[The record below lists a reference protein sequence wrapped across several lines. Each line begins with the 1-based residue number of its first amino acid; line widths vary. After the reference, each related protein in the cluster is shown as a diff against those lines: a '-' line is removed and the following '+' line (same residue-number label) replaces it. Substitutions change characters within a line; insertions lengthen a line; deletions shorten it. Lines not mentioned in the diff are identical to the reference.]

1 MGVAMLVLSSLADYQ
16 QTGMTFGYLRF
27 TDTRANKVF
36 VTLECLYGF
45 SVGKNDALKRVV
57 KP

>member
-1 MGVAMLVLSSLADYQ
+1 MTTARYCLLSLLLVILAIGVHAGA
-16 QTGMTFGYLRF
+16 LR
-27 TDTRANKVF
+27 DWSRNAG
-36 VTLECLYGF
+36 TLECLYGF